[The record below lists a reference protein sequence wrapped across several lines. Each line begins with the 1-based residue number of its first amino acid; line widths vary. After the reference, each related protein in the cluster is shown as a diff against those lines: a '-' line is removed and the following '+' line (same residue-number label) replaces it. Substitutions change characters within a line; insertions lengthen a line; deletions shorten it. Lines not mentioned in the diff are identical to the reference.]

1 VVQRIIL
8 KIGAPVC
15 SSFGLYLRGSQVC
28 NSHFVMMSSIAA
40 YELSPTPSLQAASTS
55 CKLGGEPSIAGIYFI
70 PDSITEIFPNSQKPL
85 WVT

>member
-1 VVQRIIL
+1 
-8 KIGAPVC
+8 
-15 SSFGLYLRGSQVC
+15 
-28 NSHFVMMSSIAA
+28 MMYSIAA

-55 CKLGGEPSIAGIYFI
+55 CKLGGEPSIADIYFI